1 MLCTANRTEPRSE
14 RRAQETHTSL
24 LVHVN
29 DVYATRLCTYNV
41 YATYTS
47 LLSLFAGNLV
57 TEQSGKHL
65 RAGNA
70 FVQHAAH
77 LIRQRGRHIKLIARA
92 TTASVVGT
100 PSATPLLTL
109 VASSTVNPL
118 PRFAPNV

>member
-77 LIRQRGRHIKLIARA
+77 LIRQRGRHIKLIAKSHHRIRGGHA
-92 TTASVVGT
+92 FGHTV
-100 PSATPLLTL
+100 

>member
-77 LIRQRGRHIKLIARA
+77 LIRQRGRHIKLIAK
-92 TTASVVGT
+92 SHHGT

>member
-65 RAGNA
+65 STR
-70 FVQHAAH
+70 
-77 LIRQRGRHIKLIARA
+77 LI
-92 TTASVVGT
+92 
-100 PSATPLLTL
+100 
-109 VASSTVNPL
+109 
-118 PRFAPNV
+118 